1 MWDKN
6 LFMTREQIRAYDKI
20 AIEDFAIP
28 SLVLMENAGRG
39 AADYCAEL
47 LSGHGRVSVFA
58 GPGNNGGDGFVLAR
72 HLINSGVAVTT
83 YLSTSP
89 ADLKGDA
96 LTNYRAL
103 KAMDAPLL
111 DLSTPANIG
120 TVEQRLRSD
129 GFVVDALL
137 GTGVSREVEGH
148 IAHIID
154 LINNLNL
161 PVLSLDLPSGLDAN
175 TGRPWGKTIRAK
187 ATATFGHLK
196 RGLILHPGAELAG
209 ALRVIP
215 LGVPGQAST
224 AVGFDG
230 RLLDDTFLRGKIR
243 RRQPDSHKG
252 TYGHLL
258 VVAGASGKTGAAA
271 LVGQAAMRCGAG
283 LVTLATTERAQSIL
297 ESKCQEVMVEAIMER
312 ADSPLNDKILKQIG
326 TILDGK
332 AAVALGPG
340 LGTAPGISAMAVKLL
355 QMCNVPA
362 VVDADGV
369 NILAKDLSGAG
380 RINAPMIL
388 TPHPGEMAR
397 LLNKSVPHIQA
408 DRIGAARDAARWH
421 GMVIVLKGA
430 NTVIAAPDGR
440 AFVNP
445 TGNPGMATGGMGDVL
460 TGMIGAFLAQGLPP
474 LDAALLGVFLHG
486 RSGDWA
492 AKRQGEIALIAADV
506 VGELPHVLRTYQT
519 A

>member
-1 MWDKN
+1 
-6 LFMTREQIRAYDKI
+6 
-20 AIEDFAIP
+20 
-28 SLVLMENAGRG
+28 
-39 AADYCAEL
+39 
-47 LSGHGRVSVFA
+47 
-58 GPGNNGGDGFVLAR
+58 
-72 HLINSGVAVTT
+72 
-83 YLSTSP
+83 
-89 ADLKGDA
+89 
-96 LTNYRAL
+96 
-103 KAMDAPLL
+103 
-111 DLSTPANIG
+111 
-120 TVEQRLRSD
+120 
-129 GFVVDALL
+129 
-137 GTGVSREVEGH
+137 
-148 IAHIID
+148 
-154 LINNLNL
+154 
-161 PVLSLDLPSGLDAN
+161 
-175 TGRPWGKTIRAK
+175 
-187 ATATFGHLK
+187 
-196 RGLILHPGAELAG
+196 
-209 ALRVIP
+209 
-215 LGVPGQAST
+215 
-224 AVGFDG
+224 
-230 RLLDDTFLRGKIR
+230 
-243 RRQPDSHKG
+243 
-252 TYGHLL
+252 
-258 VVAGASGKTGAAA
+258 
-271 LVGQAAMRCGAG
+271 
-283 LVTLATTERAQSIL
+283 
-297 ESKCQEVMVEAIMER
+297 MVEAIMER